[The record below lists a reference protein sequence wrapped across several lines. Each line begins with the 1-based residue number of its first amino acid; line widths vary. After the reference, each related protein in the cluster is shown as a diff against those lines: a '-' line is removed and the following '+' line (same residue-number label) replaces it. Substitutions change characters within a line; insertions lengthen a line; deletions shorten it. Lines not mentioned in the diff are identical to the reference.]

1 MRKGCGEMVRAKAL
15 AFIAADVAV
24 IACASIAV
32 ALGGGWFPLGVL
44 FFAAGVLSPLIFTL
58 FWGGE

>member
-1 MRKGCGEMVRAKAL
+1 MVRAKAL
-15 AFIAADVAV
+15 ALIAADLAV

-44 FFAAGVLSPLIFTL
+44 FFAAGVLSPLVFTL
-58 FWGGE
+58 LWGGE